1 MRPAI
6 TAELARRG
14 TQRGIH
20 HVDAQMLALAL
31 LVGWNE
37 GREAPDGEG
46 LLRNLAM
53 GLPED
58 DHGSAL
64 TAARDWLLDPGLS
77 SQEWDWVNDS
87 LRFLKDTATG
97 SIDWTVEADHC
108 LTGDMRNGIMSLSS
122 PLARSIA
129 GILDLP
135 LHASVGCLFSP
146 SASLAWVLAEDRDV
160 TVFAEQSIAIML
172 ALLSRAA
179 CRPLKVRRE
188 NPIDGSLSPAQY
200 ARTDRQPPFERY
212 DFLVSVPPFGAR
224 VQDGP
229 GKGMTFESY
238 QAQVLASRAREA
250 FFSLVPDG
258 SLFRESEAESRARF
272 LSDFGVTVLSLPPGV
287 FWPATSIATTLLRLT
302 PGVAKSARLIEGRT
316 MGKVGSGRPQETL
329 VTQHL
334 ENFRGFRVDNPERA
348 ADVSLEELAENNFSL
363 LPERYVRSA
372 SLAAIEKAL
381 EQRPTVTLGDIADIE
396 RGKAP
401 MPIRDPD
408 DEPAFT
414 AMEVVPA
421 DLVDGIVRT
430 PSRQQVFDS
439 KEEKRVQ
446 GVTVHANDILVS
458 IKGNVGSV
466 GIVEDAGVHLDRIM
480 GEPWIVSQS
489 LAIVRLKPNPHI
501 RSPTVLAALLSAPW
515 VREKLESMSGAS
527 TVRTLP
533 LSALRS
539 LSLPVP
545 SAEECALAEEK
556 LATIDEVRE
565 LIEKHQNSLAETRRQ
580 LWAQL
585 WQIHEEFEEH

>member
-1 MRPAI
+1 
-6 TAELARRG
+6 
-14 TQRGIH
+14 
-20 HVDAQMLALAL
+20 
-31 LVGWNE
+31 
-37 GREAPDGEG
+37 
-46 LLRNLAM
+46 
-53 GLPED
+53 
-58 DHGSAL
+58 
-64 TAARDWLLDPGLS
+64 
-77 SQEWDWVNDS
+77 
-87 LRFLKDTATG
+87 
-97 SIDWTVEADHC
+97 
-108 LTGDMRNGIMSLSS
+108 
-122 PLARSIA
+122 
-129 GILDLP
+129 
-135 LHASVGCLFSP
+135 
-146 SASLAWVLAEDRDV
+146 
-160 TVFAEQSIAIML
+160 
-172 ALLSRAA
+172 
-179 CRPLKVRRE
+179 
-188 NPIDGSLSPAQY
+188 
-200 ARTDRQPPFERY
+200 
-212 DFLVSVPPFGAR
+212 
-224 VQDGP
+224 
-229 GKGMTFESY
+229 
-238 QAQVLASRAREA
+238 
-250 FFSLVPDG
+250 
-258 SLFRESEAESRARF
+258 
-272 LSDFGVTVLSLPPGV
+272 
-287 FWPATSIATTLLRLT
+287 
-302 PGVAKSARLIEGRT
+302 